1 MEEVGWDAIGIDWRI
16 GWVAIRMEEMVGD
29 PRVEEKMGCFGSVT
43 RPDNAV
49 ERQSLLLRSPRE
61 VTKRRRPKS

>member
-1 MEEVGWDAIGIDWRI
+1 MEEVDRKAIGIDWRI

-29 PRVEEKMGCFGSVT
+29 PRVEEKMGCSGSVT

-61 VTKRRRPKS
+61 GDRNRNARV